1 MSPNQF
7 DDKIYEVVPDCDKS
21 VQRYMP
27 LINITTSRLIKIDSL
42 FKSNLL
48 SEHC

>member
-7 DDKIYEVVPDCDKS
+7 DDRIYEVVPD

-27 LINITTSRLIKIDSL
+27 FINITTSRLIKIDSL
-42 FKSNLL
+42 FKWNLL